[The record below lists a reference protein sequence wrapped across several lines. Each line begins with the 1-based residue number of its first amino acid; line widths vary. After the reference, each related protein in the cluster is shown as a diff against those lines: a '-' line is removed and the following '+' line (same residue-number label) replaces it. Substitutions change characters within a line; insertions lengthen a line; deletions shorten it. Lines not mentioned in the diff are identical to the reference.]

1 METKILDTESAVRNI
16 NGYMKK
22 STLNV
27 IFVGRQLGKLKDKI
41 ASLSGSDKKSAEL
54 EYELMIENEL
64 PFGKKVADKFI
75 RIARNKFICRY
86 AHQMPS
92 SYATL
97 YELCSNS
104 ISDEMW
110 KIMLTKITP
119 TMTGGELINYKT
131 YASSHVNNQTEVVT
145 VDEALGREPKEG
157 IDVSAFSEDEVGETP
172 PSAEEPSPQQE
183 EVSEPIAEA
192 SEEDCSQDSEL
203 SPQSDECIPEIEYFK
218 HLANDDDAHIV
229 TSWDEALTIDDLVQ
243 INTSPNATD
252 EEIGFLMGLINEF
265 EDKVNAFFAAKE
277 GDKEAA

>member
-27 IFVGRQLGKLKDKI
+27 IFVGRELGKLKDKI

-54 EYELMIENEL
+54 EYELMIEDQL
-64 PFGKKVADKFI
+64 PFGKKVADKYI

-86 AHQMPS
+86 AHKMPS
-92 SYATL
+92 SYASL
-97 YELCSNS
+97 YELCSKSIDDEIWKVIVERIHPAMTTSEINS
-104 ISDEMW
+104 LRVSAHYEVH
-110 KIMLTKITP
+110 K
-119 TMTGGELINYKT
+119 KT
-131 YASSHVNNQTEVVT
+131 DVVT
-145 VDEALGREPKEG
+145 VDETLGREPKED
-157 IDVSAFSEDEVGETP
+157 IDVSAFSDGEVEEIP
-172 PSAEEPSPQQE
+172 PSVEEPSPQQE
-183 EVSEPIAEA
+183 EVSEPIAET